1 MKIPGILYRVFII
14 LIHWNNYNDSLP
26 DDVAK
31 RHGINSLFVMA
42 LDDVLRENLSK
53 NAIEWVE
60 RCARQPI
67 SDLPRDIRR
76 VLRKMP
82 PVKRKKFY
90 SRTVQVLDGAVQHFS
105 R

>member
-1 MKIPGILYRVFII
+1 MTKDIYAGNLVNRI
-14 LIHWNNYNDSLP
+14 DSL
-26 DDVAK
+26 
-31 RHGINSLFVMA
+31 
-42 LDDVLRENLSK
+42 REPYRK

-60 RCARQPI
+60 RCAEQRI

-82 PVKRKKFY
+82 PVKREKFY
-90 SRTVQVLDGAVQHFS
+90 SRTVQVLDDAVQHFS